1 MAKTWWE
8 SGQWNAICDSCGLKF
23 KAKDLKKRWDG
34 LMVCTRDWEVRH
46 PQELIRP
53 IKDMNKLPWTR
64 PRGADVFI
72 PVGSGPFPGCTGLS
86 IYAQT
91 DYGQTDCARIGNIN
105 GGLIEP

>member
-1 MAKTWWE
+1 MSKTYWE
-8 SGQWNAICDSCGLKF
+8 SGQWNAICDSCGRKF
-23 KAKDLKKRWDG
+23 KAKDLMKRWDG
-34 LMVCTRDWEVRH
+34 LMVCVDDWETRH

-72 PVGSGPFPGCTGLS
+72 NVPIGPTPGCPALS
-86 IYAQT
+86 QFCQA
-91 DYGQTDCARIGNIN
+91 GFMAAGCAIVGNVN